1 MCASAWLHYVAIAM
15 SVVIG
20 ANRKLT
26 SVWPTH
32 ACVVAWAWEGW
43 AQCMRGCMH
52 IGLALRWEVQL
63 GRHLPLE
70 LERCGF
76 GRGPFLAVVFFCE
89 SLGRFAC
96 VMRTT
101 KRSEVSFVF

>member
-1 MCASAWLHYVAIAM
+1 
-15 SVVIG
+15 
-20 ANRKLT
+20 
-26 SVWPTH
+26 
-32 ACVVAWAWEGW
+32 
-43 AQCMRGCMH
+43 MRGCMH

-70 LERCGF
+70 LERCGW
-76 GRGPFLAVVFFCE
+76 GHGPFLVVVSSA

-101 KRSEVSFVF
+101 KRSEVSFFLFCVLD